1 MKVIV
6 YLNDKELTIIKDSV
20 HLYELSSLE
29 KGNVVNIKEF
39 NQQVSSILKNL
50 KINRGI
56 VGEDGKVYLDEMI
69 TPINGMFYKEIFNE
83 LGFNN
88 VEVCSIK
95 MFLEEKNTIYLICNK
110 YSNFIYLGNNYYE
123 LPSLEVFDSLNCKN
137 PIKIFG
143 NNPRINEVKEILK
156 GKVSAK
162 VYMFYPPENYILNL
176 IKKIM

>member
-6 YLNDKELTIIKDSV
+6 YLNDKELTIVKDKEY
-20 HLYELSSLE
+20 LYELDALE
-29 KGNVVNIKEF
+29 KGNVINTKEF
-39 NQQVSSILKNL
+39 NLEVGTILKSL

-56 VGEDGKVYLDEMI
+56 VGDDVKVYLNEII
-69 TPINGMFYKEIFNE
+69 TPVNETFYKEVFSE

-95 MFLEEKNTIYLICNK
+95 MFLEEKNTLYLIANK
-110 YSNFIYLGNNYYE
+110 YSNFIYHDNNYYE
-123 LPSLEVFDSLNCKN
+123 LSSLSVFDDLKFKN

-143 NNPRINEVKEILK
+143 NNPQIKEVKNELK
-156 GKVSAK
+156 EKVNTK

>member
-6 YLNDKELTIIKDSV
+6 YLNDKELTIIKEQV
-20 HLYELSSLE
+20 YLYELNALE
-29 KGNVVNIKEF
+29 KGNVINIREF
-39 NQQVSSILKNL
+39 NHQVSGILKSL

-56 VGEDGKVYLDEMI
+56 VGEDVKVYLNEMI
-69 TPINGMFYKEIFNE
+69 TPVNETFYKEIFSE

-156 GKVSAK
+156 EKVSAK